1 MRSIRRVGGLAV
13 AGFLLSAVASGPA
26 ASAATP
32 AAYAGSASG
41 YALKLTLANQG
52 ITAGASAAKAASD
65 GTGEAQGSG
74 ALSALPAPLNAVGD
88 VKAVNPPGETKAE
101 TCGQVLPPA
110 QLAAIPVEI
119 GLGCGSASATGT
131 GAASVATANGKVA
144 GIEANL
150 NTVLT
155 QIPVTQPITSALTGA
170 LNQICAGIPAQL
182 QPTGC
187 AVTGEAQ
194 ALVQSLAATQTLNG
208 DVGSSTSGVAV
219 DGNSVTTESTASGAV
234 IRLLPNATLNG
245 VPIGEPLI
253 TITVSRANAKV
264 LCDLGSGNAVPS
276 FDPAIVR
283 VKFSNPLAAILPN
296 LSSDQLPIAEVTL
309 PGAVA
314 PIAVGTPLNPTVAL
328 QNGELTVTPGSTVV
342 LLPGTPA
349 QTEIVVGGGTSRVN
363 PDKTAAA
370 TADGVKIHA
379 LQLAP
384 APLAGGLL
392 ANLAHAE
399 VAAGCTAAVA
409 DVAAPP
415 APAAPEITREL
426 PRTGPGSDIPWLPL
440 AGVAGLALAVLSR
453 RAIVRSR

>member
-13 AGFLLSAVASGPA
+13 AGFLLSAVAGGPA

-74 ALSALPAPLNAVGD
+74 ALTALPAPLNAVGD
-88 VKAVNPPGETKAE
+88 VKAVNPPGETKPE
-101 TCGQVLPPA
+101 TCGQVLPPGE
-110 QLAAIPVEI
+110 LAAIPVAI
-119 GLGCGSASATGT
+119 GLGCGTAATSGSGATSA
-131 GAASVATANGKVA
+131 ATANGKVA
-144 GIEANL
+144 GLEVNL
-150 NTVLT
+150 QTVLT
-155 QIPVTQPITSALTGA
+155 QVPVTQPITDALTGV
-170 LNQICAGIPAQL
+170 LNQICAGLTGALPQ
-182 QPTGC
+182 GC
-187 AVTGEAQ
+187 AVTGTAQ
-194 ALVQSLAATQTLNG
+194 ALVQSLGATQTLNG

-219 DGNSVTTESTASGAV
+219 DGNSVTTESTGSGAV

-245 VPIGEPLI
+245 VPIGEPLV

-264 LCDLGSGNAVPS
+264 LCDLSTGNAVPS

-296 LSSDQLPIAEVTL
+296 LSSDQLPTITL
-309 PGAVA
+309 PDNPA
-314 PIAVGTPLNPTVAL
+314 AVGTPINPTVAL

-342 LLPGTPA
+342 LFPGLPI
-349 QTEIVVGGGTSRVN
+349 QTEIVVGGGTSKVN

-399 VAAGCTAAVA
+399 VAGGCTAAVA
-409 DVAAPP
+409 DVAAPT
-415 APAAPEITREL
+415 PAAPEITREL
-426 PRTGPGSDIPWLPL
+426 PRTGGPDVPWLPL
-440 AGVAGLALAVLSR
+440 AGMAGLALAVLTR

>member
-1 MRSIRRVGGLAV
+1 M

-52 ITAGASAAKAASD
+52 ITAGVSTAKAASD

-88 VKAVNPPGETKAE
+88 VIAKNPPGETKPE
-101 TCGQVLPPA
+101 VCGQVLPPA

-131 GAASVATANGKVA
+131 GAASTATANGKVA
-144 GIEANL
+144 GLEVNL

-155 QIPVTQPITSALTGA
+155 QIPVTQPITTALTGV

-208 DVGSSTSGVAV
+208 DVGSSTSNVV
-219 DGNSVTTESTASGAV
+219 VSGNTVTSESTGSGAV

-245 VPIGEPLI
+245 VPIGEPLV
-253 TITVSRANAKV
+253 TITVARANAKV
-264 LCDLGSGNAVPS
+264 VCDLSSGNATPS

-283 VKFSNPLAAILPN
+283 VKFSNPIAAILPN
-296 LSSDQLPIAEVTL
+296 LSTDQLPTIAL
-309 PGAVA
+309 PSN
-314 PIAVGTPLNPTVAL
+314 PVGTGTPIDPTVAL
-328 QNGELTVTPGSTVV
+328 QNGELTVTPGSTLV
-342 LLPGTPA
+342 LFPGLPI
-349 QTEIVVGGGTSRVN
+349 QTEIVVGSGTSKVN
-363 PDKTAAA
+363 PDKTASA

-399 VAAGCTAAVA
+399 AAAGCVAAVA
-409 DVAAPP
+409 DVAPP
-415 APAAPEITREL
+415 PTTPDIVREL
-426 PRTGPGSDIPWLPL
+426 PRTGPFDGFPWLPVV
-440 AGVAGLALAVLSR
+440 GMAGLSLAVLTR